1 MKNKT
6 AIKKLMSIGYPR
18 NTARK
23 IILSKDPSVSN
34 KKQGYGACIVAQ
46 QMLIL
51 GLPFSA
57 VAGISLHDENGTL
70 SVGVQFV

>member
-6 AIKKLMSIGYPR
+6 AVKKLMAIGYPR

-23 IILSKDPSVSN
+23 ILASKDASTSN
-34 KKQGYGACIVAQ
+34 KMQGYGACLVAQ
-46 QMLIL
+46 QMLAL

-57 VAGISLHDENGTL
+57 VSGISLHDENGTL
-70 SVGVQFV
+70 SVGVAFE

>member
-6 AIKKLMSIGYPR
+6 AVKKLMSIGYPR

-23 IILSKDPSVSN
+23 IISSKGPSVSN
-34 KKQGYGACIVAQ
+34 KKQGYGACVVAQ
-46 QMLIL
+46 QLLIL
-51 GLPFSA
+51 GIPFSA

-70 SVGVQFV
+70 IVDVQFA